1 LLNLLQGRRPQG
13 AGGAC
18 PADGILQETAIMPTV
33 PLVLP
38 TRAPARPHRLGWL
51 GRIVALWRFM
61 RDRSL
66 ERRSVAALHGL
77 DERTLQDLGIARAEI
92 DALVRVRVL
101 RRSSML

>member
-1 LLNLLQGRRPQG
+1 MLNPAQGERG
-13 AGGAC
+13 
-18 PADGILQETAIMPTV
+18 PARAAAAPAERIPQETAIMPSV

-38 TRAPARPHRLGWL
+38 PRAPARSHRIGWL
-51 GRIVALWRFM
+51 VRLAALWRSL

-66 ERRSVAALHGL
+66 HRRNVAVLHGL